1 MRTATLQR
9 KGTGVKAEHTC
20 NTLSGTSPFWEEML
34 LSVYTYLNFMRNFID
49 KVKLFVQTDKEFRTA
64 LYGIMGF
71 YPHNVEIYRIAFAHK
86 SQEYKSK
93 KSGDRPLNNERLEF
107 LGDAVLETVVS
118 DIVYHRFQNKREGF
132 LTNTRS
138 KIVSRES
145 LGRIA
150 KEIGLERLIQ
160 SHTYSRSHNS
170 FIAGNAFEAL
180 MGAIYLDRGFGYA
193 FRFFEKKIIEQ
204 QLNLENVAQK
214 EVNFKSKLLEYCQ
227 KNRLKIVFKD
237 KQDAEKPN
245 SPAFSTSIVIEG
257 LFTAD
262 GKGYSKKEAHQSA
275 AREALLR
282 MRREPK
288 FEDSIYRAKESRTA
302 MEADPCFVLPVIDE
316 IEADIAR
323 EKEERDAAL
332 RGQQNNE
339 EKREERKNARKNA
352 RKRPEKTAAEAEA
365 AEGNVA
371 EKPEDAEK
379 VKPKAAKS
387 EKPARAEKPA
397 KAEKA
402 PAAEKAPK
410 TPKGEKNAKAEK
422 PARTAGADKAAKDK
436 DKAAK
441 DAETSAGK
449 MPGAAAIP
457 AVLVAEAADS
467 PRTRRKTPKVPAAS
481 VDVAEKVAEKKAAN
495 PVGKA
500 ETSEAKAET
509 SVNKVEAAETKAET
523 SANKAERAAKKTAVQ
538 ENNVD
543 AAESSVEVA
552 APTLEVPAEHV
563 ESPANMQAE
572 PADVA
577 EAPAVAPE
585 TPAVAAEN
593 PADTV
598 ATVAEPAAT
607 SVLEV
612 ETAAPDVDAAPSTVE
627 MAAELI
633 ENKSVAFEN
642 TAVAPENTAVAD
654 FPSEPVAQESEPVT
668 QSPEFSAQEPEAPA
682 MQSEPSARQS
692 DSPAEKPAA
701 TVRGAT
707 QQKEAAVFARVAAVM
722 ANAYAGKKRESTVE
736 TRRKPAR
743 PQSTAAVEPDTDD
756 VIPISMEAVETPV
769 RPAANIAA
777 QTSPGYTSHK
787 PETPAKPEVDVMPME
802 VIFDDFAAPL
812 SDFIPVVDES
822 EPASSDSEPLFGE
835 LDSVAHET
843 ESVAHEPGQELP
855 ETTAGLEADE
865 ADMLLIEIPGAA
877 AEEDVPTL
885 SDTDAALA
893 DGSAT
898 PAGTGGSKPR
908 RPRGKRQSATAF
920 TNTETVL
927 AETSH
932 RAEKERQRVEEARKA
947 KARKRAHQDLKE
959 ATRYIADDSVA
970 DAPEA
975 PAQTAE

>member
-1 MRTATLQR
+1 
-9 KGTGVKAEHTC
+9 
-20 NTLSGTSPFWEEML
+20 
-34 LSVYTYLNFMRNFID
+34 MRNFID

-352 RKRPEKTAAEAEA
+352 RKRPEKTAVEAEA

-379 VKPKAAKS
+379 MKPRAAKS

-410 TPKGEKNAKAEK
+410 TPKAEKNARAEK
-422 PARTAGADKAAKDK
+422 PARTAGADKAAKDM
-436 DKAAK
+436 DKVAK

-449 MPGAAAIP
+449 TPETATIP

-467 PRTRRKTPKVPAAS
+467 PRTRRKNPKVPAAS
-481 VDVAEKVAEKKAAN
+481 ADVAEKVVENKAAN
-495 PVGKA
+495 PVRKA
-500 ETSEAKAET
+500 ETSEDKAEI
-509 SVNKVEAAETKAET
+509 SVNNKVEAAENNLET
-523 SANKAERAAKKTAVQ
+523 SANKAERPAKKPSAR

-543 AAESSVEVA
+543 VAESCAEVA

-572 PADVA
+572 PAVVA
-577 EAPAVAPE
+577 EVPVVASE
-585 TPAVAAEN
+585 TLAVAAEN
-593 PADTV
+593 PAVTV
-598 ATVAEPAAT
+598 ATVAEPVAT

-612 ETAAPDVDAAPSTVE
+612 ETAAPDVDAAPSAAEVTVE
-627 MAAELI
+627 L
-633 ENKSVAFEN
+633 S
-642 TAVAPENTAVAD
+642 ENTAVAD
-654 FPSEPVAQESEPVT
+654 FPVEPVAQESEPVT
-668 QSPEFSAQEPEAPA
+668 QSPEFSDQSPETPA
-682 MQSEPSARQS
+682 MQSELSARQS
-692 DSPAEKPAA
+692 DNPAEKSAA

-743 PQSTAAVEPDTDD
+743 PQVTAAVEPETDD
-756 VIPISMEAVETPV
+756 VIPISMEAVDTPV

-777 QTSPGYTSHK
+777 QTSPEFTGHK
-787 PETPAKPEVDVMPME
+787 PETPTMPEVDVMPME
-802 VIFDDFAAPL
+802 VLFDDFAAPL
-812 SDFIPVVDES
+812 SDFIPVDGES
-822 EPASSDSEPLFGE
+822 EPAFSDSEPLFGE
-835 LDSVAHET
+835 LDAVAHES
-843 ESVAHEPGQELP
+843 EPVVHEPGQELP
-855 ETTAGLEADE
+855 ETAAGLETDD
-865 ADMLLIEIPGAA
+865 ADMPLIEIPGVA
-877 AEEDVPTL
+877 AEEEIPTL
-885 SDTDAALA
+885 SGTDAALA
-893 DGSAT
+893 DGSAA
-898 PAGTGGSKPR
+898 PAGTDGSKPR

-959 ATRYIADDSVA
+959 ATRHIADESVA
-970 DAPEA
+970 DAPET

>member
-34 LSVYTYLNFMRNFID
+34 LSVYTYLNLMRNFID

-352 RKRPEKTAAEAEA
+352 RKRPEKTAVEAEA
-365 AEGNVA
+365 TEGNVA

-410 TPKGEKNAKAEK
+410 TPKAEKNARAEK
-422 PARTAGADKAAKDK
+422 PARTAGSDKAAKDM
-436 DKAAK
+436 DKVAK

-449 MPGAAAIP
+449 TPGAAAIP

-467 PRTRRKTPKVPAAS
+467 PRTCRKNPKVPAAS

-495 PVGKA
+495 PV
-500 ETSEAKAET
+500 EKAET
-509 SVNKVEAAETKAET
+509 SVNKVEAAENNLET
-523 SANKAERAAKKTAVQ
+523 SANKAERTAKKPSAR

-543 AAESSVEVA
+543 VAESSAEVA
-552 APTLEVPAEHV
+552 APALEVPAEHV
-563 ESPANMQAE
+563 ESPANMQVE
-572 PADVA
+572 PAVVA
-577 EAPAVAPE
+577 EVPVVASE
-585 TPAVAAEN
+585 TLAVAAEN
-593 PADTV
+593 PAVTM

-612 ETAAPDVDAAPSTVE
+612 ETADPDVDVAPSAAEITVE
-627 MAAELI
+627 L
-633 ENKSVAFEN
+633 
-642 TAVAPENTAVAD
+642 PENTAVAD
-654 FPSEPVAQESEPVT
+654 FLAEPVTQESEPVT
-668 QSPEFSAQEPEAPA
+668 QSPEFSGQSPETPA
-682 MQSEPSARQS
+682 MQSDSSARQS
-692 DSPAEKPAA
+692 DNPAEKSAA

-743 PQSTAAVEPDTDD
+743 PQATAAVEPETDD
-756 VIPISMEAVETPV
+756 VIPISMEAVDTPV

-777 QTSPGYTSHK
+777 QTSSEFTGHK
-787 PETPAKPEVDVMPME
+787 PETPAMPEVDVMPME
-802 VIFDDFAAPL
+802 VLFDDFAAPL
-812 SDFIPVVDES
+812 SDFIPVDGES
-822 EPASSDSEPLFGE
+822 EPAFSDSEPLFGE
-835 LDSVAHET
+835 SDAVAHES
-843 ESVAHEPGQELP
+843 EPVVHEPGQELP
-855 ETTAGLEADE
+855 ETAADLETDD
-865 ADMLLIEIPGAA
+865 ADMPLIEIPGVA
-877 AEEDVPTL
+877 AEEEIPTH
-885 SDTDAALA
+885 SDTAAALA
-893 DGSAT
+893 DGFAA
-898 PAGTGGSKPR
+898 PAGTDGSKPR

-959 ATRYIADDSVA
+959 ATRYIADESVA
-970 DAPEA
+970 DAPET
-975 PAQTAE
+975 PAQIAE